1 MEASGRYAVPVYQ
14 LDAYPVLKTGTV
26 ARCLIRQTKVEDI
39 SLLKNCFTIRKK
51 CIFLHK
57 K

>member
-39 SLLKNCFTIRKK
+39 SLFKK
-51 CIFLHK
+51 LLYNT
-57 K
+57 